1 MKTDKDSPMY
11 KLGQWMMLIV
21 LLLLFAIVIAGGIK
35 LILVMFS

>member
-1 MKTDKDSPMY
+1 MKTGKDSPMY